1 MSPKRNNK
9 EKNQTSTKI
18 NEFEEKVIDIR
29 RVSKKTK
36 GGNQIGFTALVVIGN
51 RDGLVGTGY
60 GKAKSVV
67 DAISKAVSRAK
78 EDIVEVKIDK
88 GTISHDISA
97 KYGAAEVMLKPA
109 PEGTGIIA
117 GGSIRTVV
125 ELAGIRD
132 VSSKMLGTS
141 NKIGN
146 VRCTIKALK
155 KLRDRT

>member
-1 MSPKRNNK
+1 M
-9 EKNQTSTKI
+9 STKDTI
-18 NEFEEKVIDIR
+18 QTGTKISEFEEKVLEIR

-51 RDGLVGTGY
+51 RDGLIGTGY

-67 DAISKAVSRAK
+67 DAIGKAVSRAK
-78 EDIVEVKIDK
+78 DSVVEVKLD
-88 GTISHDISA
+88 GNTIPQDVSA
-97 KYGAAEVMLKPA
+97 KYGAAKVMLKPA

-125 ELAGIRD
+125 ALAGIKD

-146 VRCTIKALK
+146 VRCTIKALQKLKVK
-155 KLRDRT
+155 K